1 MRIIL
6 KLILFIFCSA
16 FNFSYSQ
23 SNLNQI
29 DSINSIEYQEI
40 VSNLLKYEMIFSDNL
55 NEARKIHY
63 EKGIAKCL
71 SNLALVHYL
80 KGDYDKS
87 TQYHLE
93 AINIFEKSEMFQ
105 ELCEEYGE
113 LGYQMKRINLP
124 KANEYMQKAIYLAED
139 RNIPLFRKTKLYDNY
154 GVIKEMMEQ
163 YDSAFSYYRK
173 ALKIK
178 EQLND
183 SIGIPYSL
191 NKIAVLYASLKNF
204 DKAYEYLSLS
214 DKIRAKE
221 KGEFGR
227 IENLSLHADF
237 LSMENK
243 IDEAINKYE
252 EVLRSAKQINYT
264 YLVLYSLQNLS
275 DLYKKKNDFQNAFL
289 KAQMYYNLKDSIDNV
304 DVKSRIAQLEIA
316 YQTEQKNKLLAE
328 SQYQLK
334 SREQQLLFAIVTVL
348 LLTLIFIGVYKY
360 QILKKKRDLAELE
373 YKSKLQT
380 AELEKKLSDEKLKL
394 SRELHDNIGSQL
406 TFIISSLDNIAYKI
420 PEINISEKLGFIQDF
435 SRNALDDLRNTIWAM
450 KHQEGNLEELG
461 LKTNQLISKINGSL
475 ESVTIETDFNIIK
488 NHSINSSQM
497 LNLFRIIQEAIQNSI
512 KHSGADIIKIIITSS
527 DDSFRIIIKDNGKGF
542 NINEITNGNGLFN
555 MKRRCEES
563 GGRFSISSSVNGTEI
578 ICEYQLS

>member
-40 VSNLLKYEMIFSDNL
+40 VSNLLKHEMIFSDNL

-113 LGYQMKRINLP
+113 LGYQMKRINLS

-139 RNIPLFRKTKLYDNY
+139 KNIPLFRKTKLYDNY

-163 YDSAFSYYRK
+163 YDSAFSFYRK

-237 LSMENK
+237 LSMDNK

-264 YLVLYSLQNLS
+264 YLILYSLQNLS
-275 DLYKKKNDFQNAFL
+275 DLYRKKNDYQNAYL
-289 KAQMYYNLKDSIDNV
+289 NAQMYYNLKDSIDNI

-348 LLTLIFIGVYKY
+348 LLVLIFIGVYKY
-360 QILKKKRDLAELE
+360 QSLKKKRALAELE
-373 YKSKLQT
+373 YKVNLQT
-380 AELEKKLSDEKLKL
+380 ALLEKKIVDDKLKL

-406 TFIISSLDNIAYKI
+406 TFIISSLDNLIYTS
-420 PEINISEKLGFIQDF
+420 PETKLSETIRNVKDF
-435 SRNALDDLRNTIWAM
+435 SRNALMDLRNTIWAI
-450 KHQEGNLEELG
+450 KKQDGTVEDLL
-461 LKTNQLISKINGSL
+461 LKVSEFISKIGDS
-475 ESVTIETDFNIIK
+475 IK
-488 NHSINSSQM
+488 NISFELDNRLNNNLKLNSTQM
-497 LNLFRIIQEAIQNSI
+497 LNIFRIIQEAVQNAI
-512 KHSGADIIKIIITSS
+512 KYSECDSIKIIFQTNENLF
-527 DDSFRIIIKDNGKGF
+527 DLFIKDNGKGF
-542 NINEITNGNGLFN
+542 DLKNVSEGNGLIN
-555 MKRRCEES
+555 MRKRCEES
-563 GGRFSISSSVNGTEI
+563 GGEFILNSNSEGTEI
-578 ICEYQLS
+578 KCQFILD

>member
-1 MRIIL
+1 I
-6 KLILFIFCSA
+6 
-16 FNFSYSQ
+16 
-23 SNLNQI
+23 
-29 DSINSIEYQEI
+29 
-40 VSNLLKYEMIFSDNL
+40 
-55 NEARKIHY
+55 
-63 EKGIAKCL
+63 
-71 SNLALVHYL
+71 
-80 KGDYDKS
+80 
-87 TQYHLE
+87 E
-93 AINIFEKSEMFQ
+93 AINIFDKLGMLQ

-113 LGYQMKRINLP
+113 LGYQMKRNNLL
-124 KANEYMQKAIYLAED
+124 KANEYMQKAISLAEE
-139 RNIPLFRKTKLYDNY
+139 NKVPMFHISKLYDNY

-178 EQLND
+178 EQFKD

-204 DKAYEYLSLS
+204 DKAYEYLYLS

-252 EVLRSAKQINYT
+252 EVLRSAQQINYT

-275 DLYKKKNDFQNAFL
+275 DLYTKKNDFQNAFL

-360 QILKKKRDLAELE
+360 QSLKKKRDLAEFE

-420 PEINISEKLGFIQDF
+420 PEINISEKLGFIKDF

-461 LKTNQLISKINGSL
+461 LKTNQLISKVNGSL
-475 ESVTIETDFNIIK
+475 ESVTIETDFHIIK
-488 NHSINSSQM
+488 NHSLNSSQM

-527 DDSFRIIIKDNGKGF
+527 DDGFSIIIRDNGKGF
-542 NINEITNGNGLFN
+542 NINEITNGNGLLN

-578 ICEYQLS
+578 ICEHQLS